1 MVIKD
6 VLKNSCKV
14 NFAGNL
20 LKPIIITGIVFL
32 CNQWKIM
39 KTVNYT
45 MIYCRHL
52 NGADFVLHIAGG
64 GGGHAPG
71 PPLLLLPARL

>member
-1 MVIKD
+1 
-6 VLKNSCKV
+6 
-14 NFAGNL
+14 
-20 LKPIIITGIVFL
+20 
-32 CNQWKIM
+32 M